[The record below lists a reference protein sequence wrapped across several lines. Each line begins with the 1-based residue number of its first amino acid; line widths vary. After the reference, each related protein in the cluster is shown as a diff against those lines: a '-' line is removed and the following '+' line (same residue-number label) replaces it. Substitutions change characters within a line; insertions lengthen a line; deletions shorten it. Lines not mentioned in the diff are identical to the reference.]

1 MYCILCNLYISFL
14 WCLYANHPHP
24 IIICAYVCYRLI
36 TVCLK
41 VLNRT
46 CSLALQLL
54 SLAVVYPHYSINLA
68 ALRLR

>member
-1 MYCILCNLYISFL
+1 MLC
-14 WCLYANHPHP
+14 CLYANHSHP
-24 IIICAYVCYRLI
+24 IIICAYVCYKCRYI

-41 VLNRT
+41 MLNCT
-46 CSLALQLL
+46 CSLALNLL

>member
-1 MYCILCNLYISFL
+1 MYCIFCNLYISL
-14 WCLYANHPHP
+14 LCCLYANHRHP

-41 VLNRT
+41 VLNCT
-46 CSLALQLL
+46 CSLVLQLL

-68 ALRLR
+68 ALRLK

>member
-1 MYCILCNLYISFL
+1 MLC
-14 WCLYANHPHP
+14 CLYENHPHP
-24 IIICAYVCYRLI
+24 IIICAYVLVCYRHI

-41 VLNRT
+41 VLNCK

>member
-1 MYCILCNLYISFL
+1 MLC
-14 WCLYANHPHP
+14 CLYANHPHP
-24 IIICAYVCYRLI
+24 IIICAYVCYGLI

-41 VLNRT
+41 VLNCT

>member
-1 MYCILCNLYISFL
+1 MLC
-14 WCLYANHPHP
+14 CLYANHPHP
-24 IIICAYVCYRLI
+24 IIICAYVCYTR
-36 TVCLK
+36 LK
-41 VLNRT
+41 VLNCT

>member
-1 MYCILCNLYISFL
+1 MLC
-14 WCLYANHPHP
+14 CLYANHPHP
-24 IIICAYVCYRLI
+24 IIICVYVCYKPI

-41 VLNRT
+41 VLNCT

-54 SLAVVYPHYSINLA
+54 SLAVVHPHYSINLA

>member
-14 WCLYANHPHP
+14 CCLYANLPHP

-41 VLNRT
+41 VLNCT